1 MPKLLGPAGSRC
13 VCARTLAHVE
23 RPLVKRHHARKADSH
38 PMRLTAMRSSR
49 CARNR
54 TRLLMRPVYRCC
66 SVELEFLQN
75 LNMGNPSTVKVRDHK
90 HQAVC

>member
-1 MPKLLGPAGSRC
+1 
-13 VCARTLAHVE
+13 
-23 RPLVKRHHARKADSH
+23 
-38 PMRLTAMRSSR
+38 MRLTAMRSTW

-75 LNMGNPSTVKVRDHK
+75 LNMGNPSTVKVRDL
-90 HQAVC
+90 